1 VSLFP
6 KFNHDELV
14 RFIQCM
20 DLLIEEPTDLIVVGG
35 AAATLAYGATGT
47 TKDIDTWDVVP
58 PAVLKAAE
66 EARVKTGLEVP
77 IESPRVADVPYH
89 YEDRLELLSMGLEKL
104 RIFVPE
110 QHDLALMKVVR
121 GDRQD
126 EDVIAEI
133 HERHPFDLETL
144 LERFEKEMDHVIKD
158 ERILR
163 SQFRSL
169 ISRLFGPEA
178 AKRIPSKRKPGAGG
192 SRV

>member
-1 VSLFP
+1 MNLFP
-6 KFNHDELV
+6 KFTYDELV

-35 AAATLAYGATGT
+35 AAATLRYGATGT

-58 PAVLKAAE
+58 PAVLKAASG
-66 EARVKTGLEVP
+66 ARVATGLQVP
-77 IESPRVADVPYH
+77 IESPRVGDAPYH
-89 YEDRLELLSMGLEKL
+89 YEDRLELLSMDLKQI

-110 QHDLALMKVVR
+110 QHDLALMKTVR
-121 GDRQD
+121 GERHD

-133 HERHPFDLETL
+133 HARYPFNLETF
-144 LERFEKEMDHVIKD
+144 LERFEAEMDHVVKD

-169 ISRLFGPEA
+169 ISRLFGAKA
-178 AKRIPSKRKPGAGG
+178 AKRIPSKRKPGTGG
-192 SRV
+192 TRV